1 MAERDAHSDVPVSG
15 SSTGASPAPPPASLV
30 PLSPRRHIPN
40 MLTMLRVVL
49 ACGFFAVLSRWSIVD
64 SPIMHSR
71 DGGGSFSHLDW
82 TLIGAAAIFLLA
94 AVTDALDGYLA
105 RRWKVVSVFG
115 RIMDPFADKLLVI
128 GAFVFLAGPGFT
140 YGVMAPAKTGALL
153 EAGREQA
160 MEIWYW
166 SVSGVQPWMVALIL
180 GRELLVTS
188 IRGVFEGRGVSF
200 AASWSGKFKMILQ
213 CICVPGVLLLLN
225 VPLPADGTATGWA
238 WRAIQI
244 LVGLTVFVT
253 AWSGMPYITRAIAE
267 VRSARPEQS

>member
-1 MAERDAHSDVPVSG
+1 MF
-15 SSTGASPAPPPASLV
+15 
-30 PLSPRRHIPN
+30 
-40 MLTMLRVVL
+40 RVVL
-49 ACGFFAVLSRWSIVD
+49 AAVFFAVLSRWSIVN
-64 SPIMHSR
+64 SPIMHGAAR
-71 DGGGSFSHLDW
+71 DGGNAWANLDW
-82 TLIGAAAIFLLA
+82 TLIAAAGIFILA

-140 YGVMAPAKTGALL
+140 YAVMVPARSADLIS
-153 EAGREQA
+153 AGREQA

-200 AASWSGKFKMILQ
+200 AASWSGKMKMILQ
-213 CICVPGVLLLLN
+213 CVCVPGVLLLLN
-225 VPLPADGTATGWA
+225 VPPPVDGAATNWA
-238 WRAIQI
+238 WRAIQV
-244 LVGLTVFVT
+244 LVGLTVLVT
-253 AWSGMPYITRAIAE
+253 AWSGLPYIMRAIAE
-267 VRSARPEQS
+267 VRASKPVHS